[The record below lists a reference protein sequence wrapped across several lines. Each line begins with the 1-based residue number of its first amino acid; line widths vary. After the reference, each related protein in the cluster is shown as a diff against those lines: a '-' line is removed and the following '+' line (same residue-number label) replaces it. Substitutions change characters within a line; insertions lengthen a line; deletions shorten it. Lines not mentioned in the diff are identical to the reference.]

1 MNPPPIWTLVRAQVA
16 AEVTTRLRSTPT
28 AVAVIAIL
36 IASFKWIPDP
46 TSGAVSLAWNEEAGK
61 SVSGIYNSAYLGA
74 SVSVLASLF
83 LSLIGFYLVA
93 GSIRRD
99 RSNGVGAILAATP
112 LPSWAYLAGKI
123 AAHSVYLWTIGLAS
137 LAGGLLVFLRFGQG
151 PLEPLAFLAPW
162 LLFVAPGMVFIAA
175 LAILFDVTPGLRG
188 VGGYVVYFFAWIF
201 LLVVL
206 PGLTSGGMGPDGA
219 AQVATTPYYDPIGM
233 GAILQ
238 MMQEST
244 GSRLGDVSIGLQYG
258 IEDLVL
264 VEWSGL
270 QYSPRWVG
278 LRLLTFVWTLV
289 PFGLALLFFDRFDPA
304 CKRTGRPARER
315 QAAVAAVAGGNG
327 GPLVSLSALP
337 PVHCAPGFWR
347 SVLAEARVLWG
358 GAGLLRFALPLAAL
372 AAAVPGKA
380 GLPGAAALL
389 LLLGPALA
397 ELAARESLAGTWP
410 LILGQP
416 GVPASTVAWKLAA
429 ALVFVSTFG
438 LPRLLTSLAEP
449 SLALAW
455 LCGLFFV
462 AAFAVA
468 AGALTGGG
476 KLFTGFYVA
485 IWYTALNA
493 APFADF
499 AAAMSPSPS
508 LATSAVYAGVG
519 LAAAG
524 LAWAVDRRRFSFA

>member
-1 MNPPPIWTLVRAQVA
+1 MNAPPIFTLLRAQVA
-16 AEVTTRLRSTPT
+16 AEVKTRWRSTPT

-36 IASFKWIPDP
+36 VASFKWIPDP
-46 TSGAVSLAWNEEAGK
+46 ASGAVSLAWTDPAGQET
-61 SVSGIYNSAYLGA
+61 SGIYNSAYLGA

-112 LPSWAYLAGKI
+112 LPSWTYLAGKI

-151 PLEPLAFLAPW
+151 PFEPLAFITPW
-162 LLFVAPGMVFIAA
+162 LLFVAPGMVFVAA
-175 LAILFDVTPGLRG
+175 LAVLFDATPGLRG
-188 VGGYVVYFFAWIF
+188 AGGYVLYFFVWIF
-201 LLVVL
+201 VLVVV
-206 PGLTSGGMGPDGA
+206 PGLTSGGMGADGA
-219 AQVATTPYYDPIGM
+219 PQVASTPYYDPIGM

-238 MMQEST
+238 MLQEST

-258 IEDLVL
+258 IDDMVQI
-264 VEWSGL
+264 EWSGL
-270 QYSPRWVG
+270 EYSLRWVG
-278 LRLLTFVWTLV
+278 LRFWTFVWTLL
-289 PFGLALLFFDRFDPA
+289 PFGLALLFFDRFDPSR
-304 CKRTGRPARER
+304 KRAGRQPAARPA
-315 QAAVAAVAGGNG
+315 AAVATGGEPAGRI
-327 GPLVSLSALP
+327 VSLSALP

-347 SVLAEARVLWG
+347 SVLAEARILWS
-358 GAGLLRFALPLAAL
+358 GAGLLRFVLPLAAL

-389 LLLGPALA
+389 LLRAPALA
-397 ELAARESLAGTWP
+397 ELAARETLAGTWP

-416 GVPASTVAWKLAA
+416 GVPASTVWWKLCS
-429 ALVFVSTFG
+429 ALVFTFALG
-438 LPRLLTSLAEP
+438 LPRFLASLAEP

-499 AAAMSPSPS
+499 AGAMSPAPA
-508 LATSAVYAGVG
+508 LATSAIYAGVG
-519 LAAAG
+519 LATIA
-524 LAWAVDRRRFSFA
+524 LAWGVERRRFSFA